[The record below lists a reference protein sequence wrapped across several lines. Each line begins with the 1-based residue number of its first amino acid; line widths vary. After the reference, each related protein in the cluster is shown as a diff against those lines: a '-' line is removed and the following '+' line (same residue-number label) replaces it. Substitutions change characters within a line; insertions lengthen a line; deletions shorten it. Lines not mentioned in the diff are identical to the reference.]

1 MMAIGSRRV
10 AAVDVVVRGVAA
22 LRLTREAATSV
33 ALMTAGTI
41 VMMFVMIGLTE
52 RVTGVTAAVVMELR
66 QPQM

>member
-1 MMAIGSRRV
+1 MAIGSRRV

>member
-1 MMAIGSRRV
+1 M

-41 VMMFVMIGLTE
+41 VMTTVMFVMIGLAE
-52 RVTGVTAAVVMELR
+52 QVTGVTTAVVMELR